1 MSTIADSDIARFT
14 QAIERLTAG
23 VGRIGLAISGGPDSL
38 ALLLLAHTVFPDRIA
53 AATVDHGLRPEAT
66 DEAHFVATICA
77 ERGIPHDILTPATPI
92 TGNIQSSA
100 REARYALLEKWADA
114 RGLQWIATAHHGD
127 DQLETMLMR
136 LARGSGVAG
145 LAAIRAR
152 NGHIIRPLLGFSK
165 AELETI
171 CAGEGIEPVHDPSN
185 DDSDFDR
192 VAMRQWLAGTAH
204 PFKLDRI
211 ARSAAALGDSAEALD
226 WMTAKLVEQHV
237 EQQGEIIALD
247 ATDLPRE
254 LTRRL
259 LLRALA
265 MVDPQSAPRGDAID
279 RALDGLPRGEVMTLG
294 NVRCVGGT
302 IWRFEA
308 APPRRN
314 V

>member
-1 MSTIADSDIARFT
+1 MIADSDIVRFT

-23 VGRIGLAISGGPDSL
+23 EGRIGLAVSGGPDSL
-38 ALLLLAHTVFPDRIA
+38 ALLLLAHTVFPNRIA

-66 DEAHFVATICA
+66 DEAHFVAAVCA
-77 ERGIPHDILTPATPI
+77 ERGIAHDILTPATPI

-100 REARYALLEKWADA
+100 REARYALLEKWADTC
-114 RGLQWIATAHHGD
+114 GLQWITTAHHSD
-127 DQLETMLMR
+127 DQLETLLMR

-152 NGHIIRPLLGFSK
+152 NGRIIRPLLGFSK

-171 CAGEGIEPVHDPSN
+171 CASEGVEPVRDPSN

-192 VAMRQWLAGTAH
+192 VAMRQWLAGSAH
-204 PFKLDRI
+204 PFKLDRV

-226 WMTAKLVEQHV
+226 WMTAKLTEQHI
-237 EQQGEIIALD
+237 EQKGEIINLD
-247 ATDLPRE
+247 TTDLPRE
-254 LTRRL
+254 LARRL
-259 LLRALA
+259 LLTALA
-265 MVDPQSAPRGDAID
+265 MVDPQSAPRGDAVD

-294 NVRCVGGT
+294 NVRCVGGA
-302 IWRFEA
+302 IWQFEA